1 MTDDEEALPLH
12 RLPVEAPGPPR
23 RTTLPDGSPAWHF
36 TRYDDIR
43 QVLADARFVRAVLP
57 AAAASPLS
65 DTTDAMAK
73 QDGSAHTRLRHIAKG
88 IFTPRA
94 IDHLAPLVA
103 EVTDRLVE
111 DLVRHGPPADLV
123 DHYTRPLPIA
133 VMNKLL
139 GIHDLDD
146 TRLLHWTECA
156 FPDASVPH
164 DETAKAAQEFT
175 EFTTRLMAERRH
187 APGPDLISTLVHA
200 ADREGGIPES
210 HLVNLVTTLVVAGY
224 DTTMTM
230 LGNSL
235 LYLLSERP
243 QDWSRL
249 GTDEAAAGVLADR
262 LTHLIPLNDPEKRT
276 NPLRATEDLEIAGTA
291 IRAKDLVTLDRG
303 AANRDPAAFPGD
315 PFADLFAPLEHPT
328 LAFGGGHH
336 YCLGVSLAR
345 TELRLALHRL
355 AARLPALRP
364 ALTADAVEWR
374 ASALTRSPRHL
385 PVTW

>member
-1 MTDDEEALPLH
+1 MTDDEEVLPLH
-12 RLPVEAPGPPR
+12 RLTFDAPGPPR

-36 TRYDDIR
+36 TRYDDVR
-43 QVLADARFVRAVLP
+43 QVLADTRFVRAILP

-73 QDGSAHTRLRHIAKG
+73 QDGSAHTRLRQTTKG
-88 IFTPRA
+88 AFTPRA
-94 IDHLAPLVA
+94 IDRLTPLIA
-103 EVTDRLVE
+103 EVTDRLTE
-111 DLVRHGPPADLV
+111 NLVDHGPPADLV

-146 TRLLHWTECA
+146 TRLLHWTELA
-156 FPDASVPH
+156 FPDASVPQN
-164 DETAKAAQEFT
+164 ETAQAAQEFT
-175 EFTTRLMAERRH
+175 EFTTRLIADRRH
-187 APGPDLISTLVHA
+187 APGPDLISTLVEA

-210 HLVNLVTTLVVAGY
+210 QLVNLVTTLVVAGY

-243 QDWSRL
+243 QEWARL
-249 GTDEAAAGVLADR
+249 GSDEAAAGTLADR
-262 LTHLIPLNDPEKRT
+262 LTHLIPLNDPGKRT
-276 NPLRATEDLEIAGTA
+276 NPLRATEDLKIAGTA
-291 IRAKDLVTLDRG
+291 IRAGDLVTLDRG
-303 AANRDPAAFPGD
+303 VANRDPSAFPAA

-345 TELRLALHRL
+345 AELRLALNRL
-355 AARLPALRP
+355 SARLPSLRLAVP
-364 ALTADAVEWR
+364 ADAVEWR
-374 ASALTRSPRHL
+374 RSALTRSPLHL
-385 PVTW
+385 PATW